1 MFVGLDLGG
10 TRMRAALADEAG
22 GITRRA
28 EILTDR
34 QEGWRR
40 LVEQIFE
47 LVDDV
52 RRDAAV
58 ECIGVGA
65 PGPLDVPSGVLYH
78 PVNFSGD
85 DIPLKALLQD
95 RFGVPAYVQNDANVA
110 ALGEWQFGG
119 HGQTRHLIYVTV
131 STGVG
136 AGIISDGRL
145 IEGFNT
151 TAGEIGHT
159 IIDPDGPE
167 CPLGHRGCVEIICSG
182 TSIARTAREA
192 LAAGRPSSLDAGQV
206 TAELVAEAARQ
217 GDELAADV
225 FFHAAD
231 VLGLAVVNLIHL
243 LSPEVIVIGGGVAQA
258 SDLLFGPVRDCV
270 RRNAMESARKGVR
283 IVAPGLGQD
292 AGLVGAISLA
302 MRQSKPQEATH
313 GT

>member
-1 MFVGLDLGG
+1 MFLGLDLGG

-28 EILTDR
+28 ETLTNR
-34 QEGWRR
+34 REGSQR

-52 RRDAAV
+52 RQGAALD
-58 ECIGVGA
+58 CIGVGA
-65 PGPLDVPSGVLYH
+65 PGPLDAASGVMYH
-78 PVNFSGD
+78 PVNFSRD
-85 DIPLKALLQD
+85 DIPLKALLQN

-119 HGQTRHLIYVTV
+119 HGQTQHLIYVTV

-167 CPLGHRGCVEIICSG
+167 CPLGHRGCVEIMCSG

-192 LAAGRPSSLDAGQV
+192 LAAGKPSSLDARQV
-206 TAELVAEAARQ
+206 TAERVAEAARQ
-217 GDELAADV
+217 GDELAAAV

-243 LSPEVIVIGGGVAQA
+243 LSPEVVVIGGGVAQA
-258 SDLLFGPVRDCV
+258 GDLLFAPVRDCV
-270 RRNAMESARKGVR
+270 QRNAMEAARKGVR
-283 IVAPGLGQD
+283 IVPPGLGQD

-302 MRQSKPQEATH
+302 MRQSKQREATH